1 MLGRPQSRNRYDGK
15 DRSGRTGDGAAM
27 RKWQR
32 CCNLALLGMGAA
44 VLSGCAHQPMI
55 GAANVPGFFSG
66 ILHGFIAIF
75 SLIASLFAPV
85 RAYAFPNSGFG
96 YELGFLLGFALCLLV
111 ALLAL
116 LPRIGG
122 RIS

>member
-1 MLGRPQSRNRYDGK
+1 MLGGPQGRNRYDGK

-27 RKWQR
+27 RKWR
-32 CCNLALLGMGAA
+32 KGCNLALLGIGVAA
-44 VLSGCAHQPMI
+44 LCGCAHQPMI
-55 GAANVPGFFSG
+55 DAVDVPGLFSG
-66 ILHGFIAIF
+66 MLHGFIAIF

-85 RAYAFPNSGFG
+85 RVYACPNSGFG
-96 YELGFLLGFALCLLV
+96 YELGFLLGFALCLLA